1 MSSVRISSAKT
12 PSAATASRVGN
23 SSGIGCPLFL
33 SPGTVKIRTQFSS
46 GALWWTFRGFSARR
60 RVVVASRGVTRS
72 AAVPLVIG
80 VTEYVDIPAWRILRL
95 RAKIDTGAR
104 SSALHVENIRE
115 LGAGRVRFDVR
126 LSRNVSDRRVTVEA
140 RVARRGQVRPSSGE
154 QEERIFVAVKVRIGP
169 IEREIELSLVDRG
182 RMIFRMLIGRRA
194 LAHAFL
200 VDPGRRYL
208 LHQPSTRKPSAP
220 KALPGTAARAAAA
233 PAKRGRQRLGS

>member
-1 MSSVRISSAKT
+1 
-12 PSAATASRVGN
+12 
-23 SSGIGCPLFL
+23 
-33 SPGTVKIRTQFSS
+33 
-46 GALWWTFRGFSARR
+46 
-60 RVVVASRGVTRS
+60 
-72 AAVPLVIG
+72 
-80 VTEYVDIPAWRILRL
+80 
-95 RAKIDTGAR
+95 
-104 SSALHVENIRE
+104 VENIRE

-208 LHQPSTRKPSAP
+208 LHEPSVRK
-220 KALPGTAARAAAA
+220 KAASKTALDAARALP
-233 PAKRGRQRLGS
+233 PAEKRGRERVGR

>member
-1 MSSVRISSAKT
+1 M
-12 PSAATASRVGN
+12 
-23 SSGIGCPLFL
+23 
-33 SPGTVKIRTQFSS
+33 
-46 GALWWTFRGFSARR
+46 R
-60 RVVVASRGVTRS
+60 RVVVASRTVTRS
-72 AAVPLVIG
+72 AGAPLVIG

-115 LGAGRVRFDVR
+115 LGSGRVRFDVR
-126 LSRNVSDRRVTVEA
+126 LSRSESDRRVTVES
-140 RVARRGQVRPSSGE
+140 RIARRGHVRPSSGE

-169 IEREIELSLVDRG
+169 VEREIELSLVDRG

-208 LHQPSTRKPSAP
+208 LHQPSAQRDVTRKAVAKPAA
-220 KALPGTAARAAAA
+220 KAAVKAA
-233 PAKRGRQRLGS
+233 PARPAKLAHPSAKRARERLGS

>member
-1 MSSVRISSAKT
+1 LSSVTRTSAE
-12 PSAATASRVGN
+12 
-23 SSGIGCPLFL
+23 
-33 SPGTVKIRTQFSS
+33 
-46 GALWWTFRGFSARR
+46 
-60 RVVVASRGVTRS
+60 
-72 AAVPLVIG
+72 PLVIG

-115 LGAGRVRFDVR
+115 LAAGRVRFDVR
-126 LSRNVSDRRVTVEA
+126 LSRSESDRRVTVEA
-140 RVARRGQVRPSSGE
+140 RIARRGQVRPSSGE
-154 QEERIFVAVKVRIGP
+154 PEDRIFVAVKVRIGP

-208 LHQPSTRKPSAP
+208 LHQPSARKASASAAAP
-220 KALPGTAARAAAA
+220 KAAPSRAAKVA
-233 PAKRGRQRLGS
+233 PAPGRRGRERPLS